1 MGSDQPTK
9 PRRGRKTYIPAL
21 LFLLGLGAL
30 LRSNLA
36 APPPPPP
43 PPHPPPYLSEECIER
58 EREPHICLIGIFAG
72 AVFVRALGRQRHGKR
87 RRLWPPPTTFE
98 VLSLRADEA
107 SAPPRRD
114 FGSGRVS
121 NAKAIAAVN
130 SGAPWRRHGSP
141 PRKLV
146 FPPDEPSVAVGAP
159 RGVRAKM
166 LGDSIEVS
174 WVAASTR
181 GGAEVASYTLQLQ
194 ALLSG
199 LGGLDHP
206 HWQDSGGPTAFLTG
220 SSHVVPKPPG
230 GGRYRVRMRAVSTGD
245 AAGEWQ
251 ESEWSAPSPEFSV

>member
-1 MGSDQPTK
+1 M
-9 PRRGRKTYIPAL
+9 
-21 LFLLGLGAL
+21 
-30 LRSNLA
+30 
-36 APPPPPP
+36 
-43 PPHPPPYLSEECIER
+43 
-58 EREPHICLIGIFAG
+58 
-72 AVFVRALGRQRHGKR
+72 RALGRQRHGKR
-87 RRLWPPPTTFE
+87 RRLWPPPPTFE

-107 SAPPRRD
+107 SAPAARD

-146 FPPDEPSVAVGAP
+146 FPPDEPPDEPSVAVGPP
-159 RGVRAKM
+159 RGVRATLKD
-166 LGDSIEVS
+166 GSIEVS
-174 WVAASTR
+174 WVAALTR

-194 ALLSG
+194 ALKSG

-230 GGRYRVRMRAVSTGD
+230 GGRYRARMRSVSTGD
-245 AAGEWQ
+245 AAGEWT
-251 ESEWSAPSPEFSV
+251 ESEWSAPSNELSV